1 MTDITQNITDFIPQR
16 PPFVLVDKLR
26 MCNEEET
33 NSTFLVTD
41 SHIMV
46 INHKLNAGGL
56 VENMAQTA
64 AAGTGYLGLLNN
76 EEVKRGYIGAI
87 KNLNIYKLPDVGT
100 MLYTRTKSINKVLNV
115 NIIKADIY
123 NEDGFKYADC
133 EMKIFLEE

>member
-1 MTDITQNITDFIPQR
+1 MIDITQNITRFLPQR
-16 PPFVLVDKLR
+16 PPFILVDKLR
-26 MCNEEET
+26 FCNEEET
-33 NSTFLVTD
+33 NSSFLVPE

-46 INHKLNAGGL
+46 KDNKLNAGGL

-76 EEVKRGYIGAI
+76 EDVKRGYIGAI

-100 MLYTRTKSINKVLNV
+100 MLFTRTISINKILNV
-115 NIIKADIY
+115 NIIKGDIH
-123 NEDGFKYADC
+123 DKIGFKYAEC

>member
-1 MTDITQNITDFIPQR
+1 MIDITQDITKFLPQR

-33 NSTFLVTD
+33 NSSFLVPE

-46 INHKLNAGGL
+46 KDNKLNAGGL

-87 KNLNIYKLPDVGT
+87 KNLNIYKLPKVGT
-100 MLYTRTKSINKVLNV
+100 MLFTRTMSVNKVMNV
-115 NIIKADIY
+115 NIIRGYIHDK
-123 NEDGFKYADC
+123 EGFKYAEC

>member
-1 MTDITQNITDFIPQR
+1 MIDITQDITQFLPQR

-26 MCNEEET
+26 LCNEEET
-33 NSTFLVTD
+33 NSSFLVPE

-46 INHKLNAGGL
+46 KDNKLNAGGL

-76 EEVKRGYIGAI
+76 EDVKRGYIGAI
-87 KNLNIYKLPDVGT
+87 KNLNIYKLPEVGT
-100 MLYTRTKSINKVLNV
+100 MLFTRTKSINKVLNV
-115 NIIKADIY
+115 NIIKGDVHDK
-123 NEDGFKYADC
+123 EGFKYAEC

>member
-1 MTDITQNITDFIPQR
+1 MIDITQDITKFIPQR

-26 MCNEEET
+26 LCNEEET
-33 NSTFLVTD
+33 NSSFQVPE

-46 INHKLNAGGL
+46 KDNKLNAGGL

-87 KNLNIYKLPDVGT
+87 KNLNIYKLPEVGT
-100 MLYTRTKSINKVLNV
+100 ILFTRTMSVNKVLNV
-115 NIIKADIY
+115 NIIRGDIHDK
-123 NEDGFKYADC
+123 EGFKYAEC

>member
-1 MTDITQNITDFIPQR
+1 MIDITQNITRFLPQR
-16 PPFVLVDKLR
+16 PPFILVDKLR
-26 MCNEEET
+26 FCNEEET
-33 NSTFLVTD
+33 NSSFLVPE

-46 INHKLNAGGL
+46 KDNKLNAGGL

-76 EEVKRGYIGAI
+76 EDVKRGYIGAI

-100 MLYTRTKSINKVLNV
+100 MLFTRTISMNKILNV
-115 NIIKADIY
+115 NIIKGDIH
-123 NEDGFKYADC
+123 DKIGFKYAEC

>member
-1 MTDITQNITDFIPQR
+1 MIDITQNITQFLPQR
-16 PPFVLVDKLR
+16 HPFILVDKLR
-26 MCNEEET
+26 FCNEEET
-33 NSTFLVTD
+33 NSSFLVPE

-46 INHKLNAGGL
+46 KDNKLTAGGL

-76 EEVKRGYIGAI
+76 EDVKRGYIGAI

-100 MLYTRTKSINKVLNV
+100 MLFTRTTSINKVLNV
-115 NIIKADIY
+115 NIIKGDIH
-123 NEDGFKYADC
+123 DKIGFKYAEC